1 MELFGFVRQ
10 NHYFCRKMNK
20 MKLQNRF
27 SVFFVT
33 LIICQALYIYNKVG
47 QKNYGHK
54 VVVCIPVYGQSYALG
69 EEAIRITD
77 FDSLRIKYNG
87 RIVTEHMGHVFGY
100 FDHSSRYKQYLKRLL
115 HYDRKAF
122 ELSVYSMAESLA
134 SQLGEDTL
142 ICIFPGG
149 HGMNTIQELMKPVDP
164 YNKFIAEIAHARHEA
179 QRRGWEFYV
188 PAVCWMQGESDIV
201 EYPDYD
207 YKKYFRRMYNNL
219 NTDIKAVIGQKE
231 DIRIISYQ
239 TTTVTKGLKYKPNH
253 FDGVEGRTPTAQMEL
268 VRDDTLLWASG
279 PTYPCD
285 FVNESLH
292 IDAEGQKTIGI
303 LEAKSALGI
312 LRNEKREMGL
322 VPLSYEVE
330 GNSIRIQFNV
340 PCPPLCFDTINVSK
354 ADNYGFNVIRKDDA
368 DIISNVSIDR
378 NTVVVECSNSPKDCK
393 LRYGING
400 DFLKG
405 GRRCGPRGNLR
416 DSQSIISNWC
426 FLFEINI

>member
-1 MELFGFVRQ
+1 MGKR
-10 NHYFCRKMNK
+10 
-20 MKLQNRF
+20 
-27 SVFFVT
+27 
-33 LIICQALYIYNKVG
+33 G
-47 QKNYGHK
+47 YGHK

-69 EEAIRITD
+69 EEAVRITD

-115 HYDRKAF
+115 HYDKKAF

-179 QRRGWEFYV
+179 HKRGWEFYV

-207 YKKYFRRMYNNL
+207 YKEFFHRMYDDL
-219 NTDIKAVIGQKE
+219 NSDIKAITRQKE

-239 TTTVTKGLKYKPNH
+239 TSTITKGLRYKPNNY
-253 FDGVEGRTPTAQMEL
+253 DGTETRTSTAQMEL
-268 VRDDTLLWASG
+268 IRDDTLIWASG
-279 PTYPCD
+279 PTYPYD

-292 IDAEGQKTIGI
+292 IDAKGQKSIGLLAAKSAIGI
-303 LEAKSALGI
+303 LRK
-312 LRNEKREMGL
+312 EKRIIGL
-322 VPLSYEVE
+322 VPLSYEVD
-330 GNSIRIQFNV
+330 GNEIRICFDV
-340 PCPPLCFDTINVSK
+340 PCPPLCFDTIRVRK
-354 ADNYGFNVIRKDDA
+354 ADNFGFNVIRQDGTDM
-368 DIISNVSIDR
+368 ISNVRIDNNSIII
-378 NTVVVECSNSPKDCK
+378 NCIEYPKGAK
-393 LRYGING
+393 LRYGVNG
-400 DFLKG
+400 EFLKG
-405 GRRCGPRGNLR
+405 GRTNGSRGNLR
-416 DSQSIISNWC
+416 DSQRLIPNWC
-426 FLFEINI
+426 LFFELCP

>member
-1 MELFGFVRQ
+1 
-10 NHYFCRKMNK
+10 
-20 MKLQNRF
+20 MKRRNRF
-27 SVFFVT
+27 SIILVI

-47 QKNYGHK
+47 KRGFGHK
-54 VVVCIPVYGQSYALG
+54 VVVCISVYGQSYALG
-69 EEAIRITD
+69 EEAKRITN

-179 QRRGWEFYV
+179 KRRGWEFYV

-207 YKKYFRRMYNNL
+207 YKEYFHRMYNDL
-219 NTDIKAVIGQKE
+219 NTDIKSITGQKE

-253 FDGVEGRTPTAQMEL
+253 YEGVEGRTPTAQMEL
-268 VRDDTLLWASG
+268 VRDDSLIWASG
-279 PTYPCD
+279 PTYPYD

-292 IDAEGQKTIGI
+292 IDAVGQKSIG
-303 LEAKSALGI
+303 LLAAKSAMGI
-312 LRNEKREMGL
+312 LKNEKRNIGL
-322 VPLSYEVE
+322 VPIKYEVD
-330 GNSIRIQFNV
+330 GNDIRILFNV
-340 PCPPLCFDTINVSK
+340 PEPPLCFDTINVRK
-354 ADNYGFNVIRKDDA
+354 ADNYGFNVIRKDDT
-368 DIISNVSIDR
+368 DIISDVLIEQNM
-378 NTVVVECSNSPKDCK
+378 VVVKCTESPSGCK

-416 DSQSIISNWC
+416 DSQTIISNWC
-426 FLFEINI
+426 LLFELEL

>member
-1 MELFGFVRQ
+1 
-10 NHYFCRKMNK
+10 
-20 MKLQNRF
+20 MKRRNRF
-27 SVFFVT
+27 SIILVI

-47 QKNYGHK
+47 KRGFGHK

-69 EEAIRITD
+69 EEAQRITN

-179 QRRGWEFYV
+179 KRRGWEFYV

-207 YKKYFRRMYNNL
+207 YKEYFHRMYNDL
-219 NTDIKAVIGQKE
+219 NTDIKSITGQKE

-239 TTTVTKGLKYKPNH
+239 TSTITKGLKYKPNH
-253 FDGVEGRTPTAQMEL
+253 YEGLEGRTPTAQMEL
-268 VRDDTLLWASG
+268 VRDDSLVWASG
-279 PTYPCD
+279 PTYPYD

-292 IDAEGQKTIGI
+292 IDAVGQKSIG
-303 LEAKSALGI
+303 LLAAKSAMGI
-312 LRNEKREMGL
+312 LRNEKRIIGL
-322 VPLSYEVE
+322 IPIKYEVDS
-330 GNSIRIQFNV
+330 NDIRILFNV
-340 PCPPLCFDTINVSK
+340 SEPPLCFDTISVRK
-354 ADNYGFNVIRKDDA
+354 ADNYGFSVIRKDDT
-368 DIISNVSIDR
+368 DIISDVLIEQ
-378 NTVVVECSNSPKDCK
+378 NTVVVKCTESPSGCK

-400 DFLKG
+400 EFLKG
-405 GRRCGPRGNLR
+405 GCQSGPRGNLR
-416 DSQSIISNWC
+416 DSQFLLPNWC
-426 FLFEINI
+426 LLFEVYIQDKIWQ

>member
-1 MELFGFVRQ
+1 
-10 NHYFCRKMNK
+10 
-20 MKLQNRF
+20 MKRRNRF
-27 SVFFVT
+27 SIILVV

-47 QKNYGHK
+47 KRGFGHK

-69 EEAIRITD
+69 EEAKRITN

-179 QRRGWEFYV
+179 KRRGWEFYV

-207 YKKYFRRMYNNL
+207 YKEYFHRMYNDL
-219 NTDIKAVIGQKE
+219 NTDIKAVTGQKD

-253 FDGVEGRTPTAQMEL
+253 YEGVEGRTPTAQMEL
-268 VRDDTLLWASG
+268 VRDDTFLWASG
-279 PTYPCD
+279 PTYPYD

-292 IDAEGQKTIGI
+292 IDAVGQKSIG
-303 LEAKSALGI
+303 LLVAKSAMGI
-312 LRNEKREMGL
+312 LRNEKRNIGL
-322 VPLSYEVE
+322 VPIKYEVD
-330 GNSIRIQFNV
+330 GNDIRILFNV
-340 PCPPLCFDTINVSK
+340 PEPPLCFDTINVRK
-354 ADNYGFNVIRKDDA
+354 VDNYGFNVIRKDET
-368 DIISNVSIDR
+368 DIISDVLIEQ
-378 NTVVVECSNSPKDCK
+378 NTVVLKCTESPSGCK

-400 DFLKG
+400 EFLKG
-405 GRRCGPRGNLR
+405 GRVNGSRGNLR
-416 DSQSIISNWC
+416 DSQNSLSNWC
-426 FLFEINI
+426 FLFEVDLL

>member
-1 MELFGFVRQ
+1 
-10 NHYFCRKMNK
+10 
-20 MKLQNRF
+20 MKRRNRF
-27 SVFFVT
+27 SIILVI

-47 QKNYGHK
+47 KRGFGHK

-69 EEAIRITD
+69 EEAKRITN

-164 YNKFIAEIAHARHEA
+164 YNKFIAEIAHANHEA
-179 QRRGWEFYV
+179 KRRGWEFYV

-207 YKKYFRRMYNNL
+207 YKEFFHRMYNDL
-219 NTDIKAVIGQKE
+219 NTDIKAVTGQKD

-239 TTTVTKGLKYKPNH
+239 TTTVTKGLRYKPNNY
-253 FDGVEGRTPTAQMEL
+253 DGTEARTPNAQMEL
-268 VRDDTLLWASG
+268 IRDDSLIWASG
-279 PTYPCD
+279 PTYPYD
-285 FVNESLH
+285 FVKESLH
-292 IDAEGQKTIGI
+292 IDAVGQKSIG
-303 LEAKSALGI
+303 LLAAKSAMGI
-312 LRNEKREMGL
+312 LRNEKRNIGL
-322 VPLSYEVE
+322 VPIKYEVD
-330 GNSIRIQFNV
+330 GNDIRILFNV
-340 PCPPLCFDTINVSK
+340 PEPPLCFDTINVRK
-354 ADNYGFNVIRKDDA
+354 ADNYGFNVIRKDDM
-368 DIISNVSIDR
+368 DIISDVFIDQ
-378 NTVVVECSNSPKDCK
+378 NSVIIKCSEFPEGCE

-400 DFLKG
+400 DYLKG
-405 GRRCGPRGNLR
+405 GRNTGPRGNLR
-416 DSQSIISNWC
+416 DSQSPYNNWC
-426 FLFEINI
+426 FLFKFLIRE